1 MSLAVGQGRS
11 NTPHPRSLEYR
22 QQKVFGICF
31 FTNILCLLLPSIHL
45 SLLNS
50 EVVSLL
56 FHAAQK
62 DLVQVLP
69 CESKLQILQNPIG
82 QLCMPGNLLSFRN
95 STYNQFQAFQ
105 PWLFHSFA
113 SVVTFPHFFNAKA
126 AWLIREVKELCICGL
141 RWLYC
146 SYQPF
151 PTARELAQ
159 HLCFGRRKEKCNDFL
174 WGKIFSFLLET
185 DSQL

>member
-1 MSLAVGQGRS
+1 MGQACGIQWKWHIFCCLITAKSWEVTDHGFSLFSNDGWTALLAQRLLKGWSMFGKSILRRLNCENPARLNWTCVSDELSEVYSSPRLEEALGGTSKCMSLAVGQGRS

-82 QLCMPGNLLSFRN
+82 
-95 STYNQFQAFQ
+95 
-105 PWLFHSFA
+105 
-113 SVVTFPHFFNAKA
+113 
-126 AWLIREVKELCICGL
+126 
-141 RWLYC
+141 
-146 SYQPF
+146 
-151 PTARELAQ
+151 
-159 HLCFGRRKEKCNDFL
+159 
-174 WGKIFSFLLET
+174 
-185 DSQL
+185 